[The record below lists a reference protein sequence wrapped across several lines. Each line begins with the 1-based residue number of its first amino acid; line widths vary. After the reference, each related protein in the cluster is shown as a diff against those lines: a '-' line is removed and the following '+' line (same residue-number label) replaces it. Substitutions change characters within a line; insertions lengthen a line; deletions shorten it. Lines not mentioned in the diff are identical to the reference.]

1 METILII
8 EDEPDIRD
16 NVVDLLEAEG
26 YRVLA
31 AEHGGIG
38 LALARAHSPDLIL
51 CDVMMP
57 EVDGFGVLQELQAE
71 PALAEIPFVFLT
83 ALAERGDHRRGMAAG
98 ADDYLAKPFTANEL
112 IATVEGR
119 LGRALALKS
128 RSEERVERV
137 GAQLS
142 AMIPHELRTP
152 LSVVIGYARILR
164 EEWGALPEADALA
177 MLDAVQVAAED
188 LHGVVERYQLWASL
202 RLREAAA
209 DPAAVTAVAPVA
221 EHFARATAARHGRL
235 RDLRLDLA
243 PVEVA
248 VARAH
253 LERVVTELV
262 DNACKYS
269 PAGTL
274 IEVGCRPLG
283 EHAVLAVSDGGPG
296 LTPDQLRRLGAL
308 KPGGRGESGEAYAQS
323 GSGLGL
329 ALATALAELNGGA
342 LTLGRRSDGR
352 TTAQVVLPAAGRA
365 RPEPPGD
372 GAHAAAVPHA
382 AASPRPPA
390 PAVPSPR

>member
-1 METILII
+1 
-8 EDEPDIRD
+8 
-16 NVVDLLEAEG
+16 
-26 YRVLA
+26 
-31 AEHGGIG
+31 
-38 LALARAHSPDLIL
+38 
-51 CDVMMP
+51 
-57 EVDGFGVLQELQAE
+57 
-71 PALAEIPFVFLT
+71 
-83 ALAERGDHRRGMAAG
+83 
-98 ADDYLAKPFTANEL
+98 
-112 IATVEGR
+112 
-119 LGRALALKS
+119 
-128 RSEERVERV
+128 
-137 GAQLS
+137 
-142 AMIPHELRTP
+142 
-152 LSVVIGYARILR
+152 
-164 EEWGALPEADALA
+164 
-177 MLDAVQVAAED
+177 
-188 LHGVVERYQLWASL
+188 ERYQLWASL

-269 PAGTL
+269 PAGTP
-274 IEVGCRPLG
+274 IEVECRPLG